1 METQSQAN
9 QATQEQPSD
18 QPMPTVELIPAID
31 AVMDLYMQGLLPP
44 TLQRVEL
51 KRLPNGHWRA
61 YIACGP
67 NTSFAYAE
75 QVLQALDTDKVTVNP
90 FRKAQSL
97 VSLQIVSNLEQ

>member
-1 METQSQAN
+1 METKTEVE
-9 QATQEQPSD
+9 QATPEQPTT
-18 QPMPTVELIPAID
+18 QPLPPPEFIPAID

-67 NTSFAYAE
+67 NTPTSYGAA
-75 QVLQALDTDKVTVNP
+75 VIQALDESKYTVNP

>member
-1 METQSQAN
+1 METKTEVAP
-9 QATQEQPSD
+9 ATPEQPTTT
-18 QPMPTVELIPAID
+18 PLPPLEIIPAID